1 MVRVLLEASCL
12 VDARRDA
19 GIGRYARNLIASL
32 ERGTDLDIGVAR
44 PQRAPLSESRPGRFI
59 HAQPPALR
67 AAARMKPDLLHGLGG
82 EPVAGFPLHRQVV
95 TIHDV
100 EMWRAG
106 GADQLRDAA
115 LRAYGFPLAALLR
128 ECGAYIAVSRTSADE
143 AIQTLRLQRS
153 RVHVVPEGV
162 TPAFTAAPDAADA
175 AVLASLDLTRGRYV
189 FWAGSLRHHDPRKG
203 LDVLIE
209 AVGRLGTG
217 GPPLVLAG
225 STGTEAERL
234 RTLAPRYGCR
244 LVLAGRRGDRDLAAL
259 YRNAALFAL
268 ASTHEG
274 FGLSALEAMA
284 CGVPVVATA
293 AGNLPDLCGNAAL
306 LVPAGDA
313 AALAGG
319 LRAVLDSS
327 TRAAGMREA
336 GVARAA
342 SFTWERTARHT
353 AQVYRALAADLTGRR
368 RSPRAAPG

>member
-19 GIGRYARNLIASL
+19 GIGRYARNLIANL
-32 ERGTDLDIGVAR
+32 EHATDLDIGVAR
-44 PQRAPLSESRPGRFI
+44 PQRPPLSESRPGRFI

-82 EPVAGFPLHRQVV
+82 EPVAGFPLTRQVV

-100 EMWRAG
+100 EMWRQ
-106 GADQLRDAA
+106 GAPDHLRDAA
-115 LRAYGFPLAALLR
+115 LRAYGITLAALLR
-128 ECGAYIAVSRTSADE
+128 DCGAYIAVSRTSADE
-143 AIQTLRLQRS
+143 AIQTLRLRRS

-162 TPAFTAAPDAADA
+162 TAAFTAQPEPTDAAL
-175 AVLASLDLTRGRYV
+175 LASLGLVAGRYV
-189 FWAGSLRHHDPRKG
+189 FWAGSMRHHDPRKG

-209 AVGRLGTG
+209 AVGRLGAE
-217 GPPLVLAG
+217 GPPLALAG
-225 STGTEAERL
+225 STGSEAERL
-234 RTLAPRYGCR
+234 QGVAVRSGCR
-244 LVLAGRRGDRDLAAL
+244 LVLTGRQADHDLAAL
-259 YRNAALFAL
+259 YRNAAVFAL

-313 AALAGG
+313 PALSSG

-336 GVARAA
+336 GVARASA
-342 SFTWERTARHT
+342 YTWERTARET
-353 AQVYRALAADLTGRR
+353 TQIYRSLAADLTGRR

>member
-19 GIGRYARNLIASL
+19 GIGRYARNLIANL
-32 ERGTDLDIGVAR
+32 ERGADLDIGVAR
-44 PQRAPLSESRPGRFI
+44 PSRPPLSESRPGRFI

-82 EPVAGFPLHRQVV
+82 EPVAGFPLSRQVV

-100 EMWRAG
+100 EMWRTG
-106 GADQLRDAA
+106 GADHLRDAA
-115 LRAYGFPLAALLR
+115 LRAYGLTLAALLR
-128 ECGAYIAVSRTSADE
+128 ECGACIAVSRTSADE
-143 AIQTLRLQRS
+143 AIQTLRLRRS
-153 RVHVVPEGV
+153 RVRVVPEGV
-162 TPAFTAAPDAADA
+162 TATFTAEPGVADVR
-175 AVLASLDLTRGRYV
+175 VLASLDLVARGYV
-189 FWAGSLRHHDPRKG
+189 FWAGSMRHRDPRKG

-209 AVGRLGTG
+209 AVGRLGAD
-217 GPPLVLAG
+217 GPPLALAG
-225 STGTEAERL
+225 STGPEAERL
-234 RTLAPRYGCR
+234 RTAASRHGCR
-244 LVLAGRRGDRDLAAL
+244 LVLCGHRDDADLAAL

-293 AGNLPDLCGNAAL
+293 AGNLPDLCDNAAL
-306 LVPAGDA
+306 LVPVGDA

-342 SFTWERTARHT
+342 SFSWERTARDT
-353 AQVYRALAADLTGRR
+353 AQIYRALATDLTGRQ
-368 RSPRAAPG
+368 RSLRAAPG

>member
-19 GIGRYARNLIASL
+19 GIGRYARNLIANL
-32 ERGTDLDIGVAR
+32 EHGADLDIGVAR
-44 PQRAPLSESRPGRFI
+44 PQRPPLSESRPGRFI

-82 EPVAGFPLHRQVV
+82 EPVAGFPLSRQVV

-100 EMWRAG
+100 EMWRTG
-106 GADQLRDAA
+106 GADQLRHAA
-115 LRAYGFPLAALLR
+115 LRAYGITLAALLR

-143 AIQTLRLQRS
+143 AIQALRLRRS

-162 TPAFTAAPDAADA
+162 TAAFTALPDPADA
-175 AVLASLDLTRGRYV
+175 AVLASLDLVAGRYV
-189 FWAGSLRHHDPRKG
+189 FWAGSMRHRDPRKG
-203 LDVLIE
+203 LDLLIE
-209 AVGRLGTG
+209 AVGRLGAE

-225 STGTEAERL
+225 STGAEAERL
-234 RTLAPRYGCR
+234 TALAARRSCR
-244 LVLAGRRGDRDLAAL
+244 IVLTGRRGDHDLAAL
-259 YRNAALFAL
+259 YRNAAVFAL

-306 LVPAGDA
+306 LVPVGDA
-313 AALAGG
+313 AALSGG

-336 GVARAA
+336 GVARSA
-342 SFTWERTARHT
+342 SFTWERTARDT
-353 AQVYRALAADLTGRR
+353 AHIYRSLAADLTGRR
-368 RSPRAAPG
+368 RSPRAVPG

>member
-32 ERGTDLDIGVAR
+32 ERGTDLEIGVAR
-44 PQRAPLSESRPGRFI
+44 PQRPPLSESRPGRFI

-82 EPVAGFPLHRQVV
+82 EPVAGFPLSRQVV

-100 EMWRAG
+100 EMWRMG
-106 GADQLRDAA
+106 GAVPLRDAA
-115 LRAYGFPLAALLR
+115 LRAYGITLAALLR

-143 AIQTLRLQRS
+143 AIQTLRLHPS

-162 TPAFTAAPDAADA
+162 TAAFAAAPDAADA
-175 AVLASLDLTRGRYV
+175 AMLASLDLTAGRYV

-234 RTLAPRYGCR
+234 RTLAPRFGCR

-313 AALAGG
+313 AALSGG

-342 SFTWERTARHT
+342 SFTWERTARDT
-353 AQVYRALAADLTGRR
+353 AQIYRALAADLTGRR